1 MRVKLPH
8 DLPREEVRRRMR
20 AHADEIAGFFPPG
33 LAKVTTSWSS
43 DDRMDIT
50 AEVVGYTIAGGVDVG
65 DSEVVIEM
73 DLPLILD
80 LMRGPL
86 EAAVKKEGQR
96 LLAP

>member
-43 DDRMDIT
+43 DDRMDIICPFRCNRAGLPART
-50 AEVVGYTIAGGVDVG
+50 QLPSSHMYVIFFRHILMPNLPYT
-65 DSEVVIEM
+65 
-73 DLPLILD
+73 
-80 LMRGPL
+80 R
-86 EAAVKKEGQR
+86 
-96 LLAP
+96 